1 MVYKDLLVHVDSSSH
16 CAARL
21 ALAVTV
27 ARRFGAQL
35 TGLHVMPTLAVS
47 PFIADQ
53 FPTAMLDEGH
63 ARIAQLRDDARAS
76 FAAASRP
83 LGSEAE
89 WRETRGDPA
98 DAVRLAARRADL
110 AILGQPDPSEDGA
123 DGADLPEQ
131 VVMGSGRPALLLPY
145 AGSFAN
151 VGGRVLVAWNGSAQ
165 AARAV
170 NDALPFL
177 QSAERVLIVTVN
189 PARVDHADDIDIV
202 RHLARHGVAPEIS
215 NIVTDRDSNVGDV
228 LLSRATDEA
237 ADLIVMGAYG
247 HSRLRELVLG
257 GVSRALLGHMTVPV
271 LMAH

>member
-1 MVYKDLLVHVDSSSH
+1 MAYKDLLVHVDSSSH

-21 ALAVTV
+21 ALAVTL
-27 ARRFGAQL
+27 ARRFGAHL
-35 TGLHVMPTLAVS
+35 TGLHVMPTLALS

-53 FPTAMLDEGH
+53 YPTTMLDEAH

-76 FAAASRP
+76 FAAASQP
-83 LGSEAE
+83 LGNEAE
-89 WRETRGDPA
+89 WREMRGDTV
-98 DAVRLAARRADL
+98 DAVRLAARSADL
-110 AILGQPDPSEDGA
+110 AILGQPDPHGDGA
-123 DGADLPEQ
+123 DAVDLPAQ
-131 VVMGSGRPALLLPY
+131 VVMGGGRPALIVPY
-145 AGSFAN
+145 AGTFAD
-151 VGGRVLVAWNGSAQ
+151 VGRRVMVAWNGSAQ

-177 QSAERVLIVTVN
+177 QGAERVVIVTVS
-189 PARVDHADDIDIV
+189 PARGNRADDTDIA
-202 RHLARHGVAPEIS
+202 RHLARHGVATEIRD
-215 NIVTDRDSNVGDV
+215 IVSAHDGSVGDI
-228 LLSRATDEA
+228 LLSRATDES

>member
-1 MVYKDLLVHVDSSSH
+1 MSYKDLLVHVDSSSH
-16 CAARL
+16 CAARV
-21 ALAVTV
+21 ALAATL
-27 ARRFGAQL
+27 ARRFGAHL
-35 TGLHVMPTLAVS
+35 TGLHVMPTLAIS

-53 FPTAMLDEGH
+53 FPTALLDK
-63 ARIAQLRDDARAS
+63 AQAKIAQLRDDARAA

-83 LGSEAE
+83 LGSAAE
-89 WRETRGDPA
+89 WCETRGDTV
-98 DAVRLAARRADL
+98 DAVKLAARCADF
-110 AILGQPDPSEDGA
+110 AILGQPDPGENGA
-123 DGADLPEQ
+123 DGADLAQQ
-131 VVMGSGRPALLLPY
+131 VVMGSGRPALLVPY

-151 VGGRVLVAWNGSAQ
+151 VGRRVLVAWNGGAQ

-177 QSAERVLIVTVN
+177 QSAERVVVVTVN
-189 PARVDHADDIDIV
+189 PARGGRANGDDIA
-202 RHLARHGVAPEIS
+202 RHLARHGVTAQIS
-215 NIVTDRDSNVGDV
+215 DIATERDGNAGDV
-228 LLSRATDEA
+228 LLSRATDES

>member
-1 MVYKDLLVHVDSSSH
+1 MTYKDILVHVDSSSH
-16 CAARL
+16 CAMRL
-21 ALAVTV
+21 ALAVTL
-27 ARRFGAQL
+27 ARRFGAHL

-53 FPTAMLDEGH
+53 FPTAILDEGH
-63 ARIAQLRDDARAS
+63 ARIAQLRDEARAS
-76 FAAASRP
+76 FAAAAQP
-83 LGSEAE
+83 LARAAE
-89 WRETRGDPA
+89 WHETRGNSV
-98 DAVRLAARRADL
+98 DAIRLAARTADL
-110 AILGQPDPSEDGA
+110 AILGQPDPGEDGA
-123 DGADLPEQ
+123 DRSDLPEQ
-131 VVMGSGRPALLLPY
+131 VVMGSGRPALLVPH
-145 AGSFAN
+145 AGNFAN

-177 QSAERVLIVTVN
+177 QSAERVVVVTVDA
-189 PARVDHADDIDIV
+189 ARDDRIDTPDIA
-202 RHLARHGVAPEIS
+202 RHLARHGIAAEIS
-215 NIVTDRDSNVGDV
+215 DIATDRESNVGDV
-228 LLSRATDEA
+228 LLSRASDEA

>member
-1 MVYKDLLVHVDSSSH
+1 MAYKDLLVHVDSSAH
-16 CAARL
+16 GAARL
-21 ALAVTV
+21 ALAVTL
-27 ARRFGAQL
+27 ARRFGAHL
-35 TGLHVMPTLAVS
+35 TGLHVMPALAIS

-53 FPTAMLDEGH
+53 FSSAMLDEGH

-76 FAAASRP
+76 FGAASRP
-83 LGSEAE
+83 LGDAAE

-98 DAVRLAARRADL
+98 DALRLAARNADL
-110 AILGQPDPSEDGA
+110 AILGQPDPGA

-131 VVMGSGRPALLLPY
+131 VVMGSGRPVLLMPY
-145 AGSFAN
+145 AGTFAN
-151 VGGRVLVAWNGSAQ
+151 VGLRVLVAWNGSAQ

-170 NDALPFL
+170 NDSLPFL
-177 QSAERVLIVTVN
+177 RGAERVVVVTVN
-189 PARVDHADDIDIV
+189 PAAGARAEDADIA
-202 RHLARHGVAPEIS
+202 RHLARHGVAAALD
-215 NIVTDRDSNVGDV
+215 NIATERDGAVGDI